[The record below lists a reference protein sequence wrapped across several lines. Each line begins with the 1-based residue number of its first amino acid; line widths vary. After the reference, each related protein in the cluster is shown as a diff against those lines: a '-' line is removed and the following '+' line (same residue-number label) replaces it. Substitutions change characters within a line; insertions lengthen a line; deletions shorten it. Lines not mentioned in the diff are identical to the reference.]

1 MNLSS
6 SQLRLL
12 GSVMY
17 FAAFALIVNVL
28 ADFTIKIWPMK
39 LSELNWRVGAGGL
52 LMDVLL
58 SIVVPQALIYFAAFM
73 NADRKTLQILRWV
86 TFALGVL
93 AIGMLALF
101 ALDSVQITAQLPQN
115 LKGNF
120 YKVAL
125 KAALIG
131 LLSAALYIWFGLTVG
146 KVLKSQGMARV
157 GGKEPADGML
167 MVGSREPARPALR
180 SIDTKEPPRKE
191 SAPGLSIDV

>member
-6 SQLRLL
+6 TQLRLL

-52 LMDVLL
+52 LMDVMLL
-58 SIVVPQALIYFAAFM
+58 IVVPQALIYFAAFM
-73 NADRKTLQILRWV
+73 NGDRKTLQILRWV
-86 TFALGVL
+86 TVALGVL
-93 AIGMLALF
+93 TLGLLALF

-115 LKGNF
+115 LKINF

-146 KVLKSQGMARV
+146 KVLKSQGTVRT
-157 GGKEPADGML
+157 GSKEASDGML

-180 SIDTKEPPRKE
+180 SIDTKEPPRTE
-191 SAPGLSIDV
+191 AAPGLSVDA

>member
-6 SQLRLL
+6 TQLRLL

-39 LSELNWRVGAGGL
+39 MSELNWRVGAGGL
-52 LMDVLL
+52 LMDVMLL
-58 SIVVPQALIYFAAFM
+58 IVGPQALIYFAAFM
-73 NADRKTLQILRWV
+73 NGDRKTLQILRWV
-86 TFALGVL
+86 TVALGVL
-93 AIGMLALF
+93 TLGLLALF

-115 LKGNF
+115 LKANF

-146 KVLKSQGMARV
+146 KVLKSQGTVRT
-157 GGKEPADGML
+157 GSKEASDGML
-167 MVGSREPARPALR
+167 MVGSREPARPVLR

-191 SAPGLSIDV
+191 AAPGLSIDA

>member
-6 SQLRLL
+6 TQLRLL

-39 LSELNWRVGAGGL
+39 MSELNWRVGAGGL
-52 LMDVLL
+52 LMDVMLL
-58 SIVVPQALIYFAAFM
+58 IVVPQALIYFAAFM
-73 NADRKTLQILRWV
+73 NGDRKTLQILRWV
-86 TFALGVL
+86 TVALGVL
-93 AIGMLALF
+93 TLGLLALF

-115 LKGNF
+115 LKANF

-146 KVLKSQGMARV
+146 KVLKSQGTVRT
-157 GGKEPADGML
+157 GSKEASDGML
-167 MVGSREPARPALR
+167 MVGSREPARPVLR

-191 SAPGLSIDV
+191 AAPGLSIDA

>member
-6 SQLRLL
+6 TQLRLL

-52 LMDVLL
+52 LMDVMLL
-58 SIVVPQALIYFAAFM
+58 IVVPQALIYFAAFM
-73 NADRKTLQILRWV
+73 NGDRKTLQILRWV
-86 TFALGVL
+86 TVALGVL
-93 AIGMLALF
+93 TLGLLALF

-115 LKGNF
+115 LKINF

-146 KVLKSQGMARV
+146 KVLKSQGTVRT
-157 GGKEPADGML
+157 GSKEASDGML

-191 SAPGLSIDV
+191 AAPGLSIDA

>member
-6 SQLRLL
+6 TQLRLL

-52 LMDVLL
+52 LMDVMLL
-58 SIVVPQALIYFAAFM
+58 IVVPQALIYFAAFM
-73 NADRKTLQILRWV
+73 NGDRKTLQILRWV
-86 TFALGVL
+86 TVALGVL
-93 AIGMLALF
+93 TLGLLALF

-146 KVLKSQGMARV
+146 KVLKSQGTVRT
-157 GGKEPADGML
+157 GSKEASDGML

-191 SAPGLSIDV
+191 AAPGLSIDA